1 MNLYCQ
7 MAGYHQ
13 DEPLELL
20 CMNTECISMN
30 KVLNCVSCIEENHIG
45 HQVIHYKKFINLLQ
59 KQGNSLVNEIDFRFQ
74 ESTVQ
79 NDLVY
84 KLKNLIKQLTELQEM
99 LNDAI
104 QKQKDMLERKLQ
116 YYEQFS
122 CVLPTQEIFN
132 KAIKLHD
139 QNLIQKLMSQFFQKI
154 EYNTKRQEF
163 LVRNNYII
171 DAAEET
177 DGENLLF
184 RKLRDL
190 INAFKSDG
198 DNNYKTQVTQQ
209 SNSQFQKKLGQ
220 TNLEFNRSQQ
230 QLSSYKK
237 ITGID
242 KSPGSPD
249 DRISVS
255 QSLSQFYY
263 KPSNQKKRIGQQ
275 MSLIETS
282 NTFSTT
288 YSFHSECFGQG
299 LQITSKS
306 AKLILDNDKSIALI
320 KPSIYGSGLAR
331 EQRVTLIIKVCR
343 NSNQRYPMAVGI
355 CDQSKLQ
362 ENNFIFT
369 GSAEHMPGSNNK
381 DHGCYL
387 LNSNGYIRS
396 MTGSDMV
403 RSSPNLRFYSNST
416 LELTFKPFHKQLIIN
431 RDSQVQ
437 TTIPLELYKDQ
448 KLFFCVRLADLHDC
462 IEIQ

>member
-1 MNLYCQ
+1 

-20 CMNTECISMN
+20 CMNPECISMN

-59 KQGNSLVNEIDFRFQ
+59 KQGNSLLNEIEFRFQ

-79 NDLVY
+79 NDLVC
-84 KLKNLIKQLTELQEM
+84 KLKNLIKQLTELSDIV
-99 LNDAI
+99 NDAI
-104 QKQKDMLERKLQ
+104 HKQKDMLERKLQ

-122 CVLPTQEIFN
+122 CVLPTQDTFN
-132 KAIKLHD
+132 RAIKQHD
-139 QNLIQKLMSQFFQKI
+139 QNLIQKLMSQFFQKV

-163 LVRNNYII
+163 LVRNNYIL

-184 RKLRDL
+184 RKLKDVMNTFR
-190 INAFKSDG
+190 SDVEM
-198 DNNYKTQVTQQ
+198 NYQTQVSQQ
-209 SNSQFQKKLGQ
+209 SNSHLQKKLSQ
-220 TNLEFNRSQQ
+220 TNNEFKQSHQ
-230 QLSSYKK
+230 QLPSYKK
-237 ITGID
+237 ITAIE

-263 KPSNQKKRIGQQ
+263 KPNNMKKRIGQQ
-275 MSLIETS
+275 MSLVETS

-288 YSFHSECFGQG
+288 HSFHSECFGQG
-299 LQITSKS
+299 LQVTSKQV
-306 AKLILDNDKSIALI
+306 KLILDCDKSIAFI

-331 EQRVTLIIKVCR
+331 EQRVTLVIKVCR

-355 CDQSKLQ
+355 CDQQKLQ
-362 ENNFIFT
+362 ENNFVFT

-396 MTGSDMV
+396 MTGSDMI

-431 RDSQVQ
+431 RDQQVQ
-437 TTIPLELYKDQ
+437 TTIPLEFYKDQ

-462 IEIQ
+462 IEIL